1 MAPISSQMTET
12 LNLPLAFQ
20 LLNNGCVF
28 ANNFVCAAQLKICC
42 HENDKTCHF
51 EVIL

>member
-1 MAPISSQMTET
+1 MAPISSQLTET

-28 ANNFVCAAQLKICC
+28 ANNFVCAAQFTCC
-42 HENDKTCHF
+42 HVNYKNCHF